1 MSAVGPSASREAL
14 VRRGQDELAAPRPLA
29 QLPREIVM
37 ENKKDSNKKDSGDE
51 KDRDG
56 EPESKGVGIILL
68 AVMGGVFVLLMV
80 INMC

>member
-1 MSAVGPSASREAL
+1 
-14 VRRGQDELAAPRPLA
+14 
-29 QLPREIVM
+29 M